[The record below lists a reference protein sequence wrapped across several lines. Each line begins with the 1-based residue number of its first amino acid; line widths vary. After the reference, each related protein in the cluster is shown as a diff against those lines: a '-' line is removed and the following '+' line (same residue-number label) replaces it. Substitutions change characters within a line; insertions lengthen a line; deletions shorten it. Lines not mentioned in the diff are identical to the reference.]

1 MASHEVKGSN
11 IPRKE
16 APIMVQKMDHSWR
29 FKAKERYHRGGE
41 GRRKE
46 TIYEGT
52 SENIIEAHS
61 SIVICLGLSALL
73 FSEHTGL
80 VLSLYLHSHKVA
92 ATAPAVTVHVVK
104 QHIV

>member
-1 MASHEVKGSN
+1 MLLDTVRYPVASHDVKGSN

-16 APIMVQKMDHSWR
+16 APIMVQKMDNSWR

-61 SIVICLGLSALL
+61 SIVIIQKHANLTQRP
-73 FSEHTGL
+73 FHK
-80 VLSLYLHSHKVA
+80 LH
-92 ATAPAVTVHVVK
+92 
-104 QHIV
+104 

>member
-1 MASHEVKGSN
+1 MLDTVRYPVASHEVKGSN

-16 APIMVQKMDHSWR
+16 APIIVQKNGHSWR

-46 TIYEGT
+46 SIYEGT

-61 SIVICLGLSALL
+61 SIVIIQK
-73 FSEHTGL
+73 HTNL
-80 VLSLYLHSHKVA
+80 TQRPFHKLN
-92 ATAPAVTVHVVK
+92 
-104 QHIV
+104 